1 MRYLEIMRTI
11 NIRVSD
17 KAAEIYLSMNEQEK
31 DRFSEKFNELLEDK
45 RTLLQVMNDMS
56 HQAKR
61 KGLTPEILE
70 ELLKDE

>member
-1 MRYLEIMRTI
+1 MKTI

-17 KAAEIYLSMNEQEK
+17 KAAEKFLSMNEQEK
-31 DRFSEKFNELLEDK
+31 DRFSRLVNELLEDK
-45 RTLLQVMNDMS
+45 RTLLQVMDDMS
-56 HQAKR
+56 LQAKR

>member
-1 MRYLEIMRTI
+1 MKTI

-17 KAAEIYLSMNEQEK
+17 KAAEKFLSLNEQEK
-31 DRFSEKFNELLEDK
+31 DRFSQLFDELLEDK
-45 RTLLQVMNDMS
+45 RTLLQVMDDMS
-56 HQAKR
+56 QQAKS